1 MIENKKVVITGS
13 TGMLGHSLINEL
25 LKGNNTI
32 FCIERPESKRLET
45 IPKSVNVIIIKCT
58 IDKYLSVEIK
68 EECDHFFHLAW
79 NNTTKE
85 GRDDI
90 DCQLGNIQHTLDAV
104 RLASKLKCKTFVG
117 AGSQAEYGIKTIPL
131 TVNMPVNPQSG
142 YGIAKYTAGKF
153 AKILCRQLGIK
164 FNWIR
169 ILSMYGPNDG
179 ENTLISYVIRELKG
193 GRSPELTKCEQIWD
207 YIHCDD
213 AARAFVL
220 VAESGVDGK
229 TYPLGSGQGR
239 KLSEYVEDLQ
249 KQIAPDI
256 PVKFGTKEYYPHQPM
271 FLVADVSE
279 LKKDTGWKAKIG
291 FPDGINGMR

>member
-13 TGMLGHSLINEL
+13 TGMLGHYLINEL

-32 FCIERPESKRLET
+32 FCIEHPESKRLGT
-45 IPKSVNVIIIKCT
+45 IPETSNIHLIKCS
-58 IDKYLSVEIK
+58 IDKYSSVEIQ
-68 EECDHFFHLAW
+68 EECDYFFHLAW

-90 DCQLGNIQHTLDAV
+90 NCQLGNIQHTLDAV

-117 AGSQAEYGIKTIPL
+117 AGSQAEYGIKTVPL

-142 YGIAKYTAGKF
+142 YGIAKYAAGKF
-153 AKILCRQLGIK
+153 AKILCKQLGIK

-179 ENTLISYVIRELKG
+179 ENTLISYVIRELKA